1 MLALS
6 VAIKRYIGANGAST
20 LPPPISER
28 KRSKTE
34 LQTKMR
40 RSAPSFLVAR
50 VSAIISRRHDE
61 ACHTETCP
69 HRQHSIAGRVC
80 ACQVKHAAAQHIR
93 SQGCQK
99 ALGNAVESSISRAT
113 KWFGISIILKSIKI
127 KHRLTVE
134 NMRLTIQRY
143 QHIPHSKA
151 CHQSEALV

>member
-40 RSAPSFLVAR
+40 KSAPSFLIDR
-50 VSAIISRRHDE
+50 VSANISRRHDE

-69 HRQHSIAGRVC
+69 HRQHSIAGRVY

-99 ALGNAVESSISRAT
+99 ALRNAVEPCISRVKGQMIWYCNYPEVRKDQTLVGSWEYAT
-113 KWFGISIILKSIKI
+113 YDPKI
-127 KHRLTVE
+127 PTYPLF
-134 NMRLTIQRY
+134 
-143 QHIPHSKA
+143 
-151 CHQSEALV
+151 